1 MSTDPRLPILKTY
14 KLYIGGAFPRTESGR
29 THLVTDLAGQPLA
42 HTCQASRKDFRNA
55 VVAARK
61 AADPWQ
67 ARSAY
72 NRGQILYRMA
82 EMLEGKSG
90 EMITAL
96 SATMPDSPAADREVH
111 AAIDRLVA
119 YAGWADKYPQILG
132 CANPVEGPFH
142 NFTLPQACGVV
153 GVLAP
158 QEFPLLGLVSLLAPA
173 ICAGNTVVAL
183 GSEAHPIATA
193 LFGEVCA
200 TSDLPAGVVN
210 LLTGLCDEL
219 ISQFADHRD
228 VDAIHAASCTQ
239 QQGRALER
247 GAAENLKRVSV
258 RDLAGE
264 DWYDNRL
271 CQSPYWIESLVEMKT
286 LWHPSAT

>member
-1 MSTDPRLPILKTY
+1 
-14 KLYIGGAFPRTESGR
+14 
-29 THLVTDLAGQPLA
+29 
-42 HTCQASRKDFRNA
+42 
-55 VVAARK
+55 
-61 AADPWQ
+61 
-67 ARSAY
+67 
-72 NRGQILYRMA
+72 
-82 EMLEGKSG
+82 
-90 EMITAL
+90 
-96 SATMPDSPAADREVH
+96 
-111 AAIDRLVA
+111 
-119 YAGWADKYPQILG
+119 
-132 CANPVEGPFH
+132 
-142 NFTLPQACGVV
+142 VV

-200 TSDLPAGVVN
+200 TSDVPAGVVN